1 MSIRTRIFKSYL
13 ILIVLVLVYISLS
26 FLLSSFRLQ
35 MEKDKNAI
43 LEVKNLWGE
52 MLVYMN
58 ETVSNWNDG
67 ETFNLFLTD
76 SRLFDEKL
84 QDLEERIKSK
94 RKSFW
99 YREDIN
105 RHIINLNAVWEMAQ
119 VNVERISNTRESP
132 AFRQV
137 EKSFIQEPGLQRLYQ
152 VYMRLLGN
160 LESGRHAYALK
171 EYIDAVE
178 FFPIYSDTVNHVFTV
193 VLESMETQHDRV
205 RLIQEYLS
213 IIFFLTFLMSFVLVS
228 THFTASLSRPITSL
242 SSKLNTFVGKTV
254 ERKTST
260 NDDEMAMLEHSV
272 DDLIIHYTHLS
283 ELARRLAYGHIETSL
298 LSLPQQGV
306 VGDAL
311 KEVAAYLQELT
322 QAAVAIREG
331 SYGIVVEEK
340 SDKDVLARSF
350 NIMSRGI
357 AEKISTLRNMFE
369 TIDEGILLADNQ
381 GKLIETNN
389 KFLYL
394 MGVDDLKTLNQ
405 SGGLRMIET
414 ENEQLNQQIQNGEF
428 ITDAHCHINNL
439 RKEQIPIKLNLRP
452 LSDAAGKSDGVMLL
466 ISNESVRVRMHR
478 EQEKLSAQAVEAEL
492 RALRAQINP
501 HFFFNTLNTIAHLIE
516 TDSTLAV
523 GVVEKLAG
531 MFRYTLLSTKRSTVP
546 LQEEIFHLQE
556 FIAIEKIRNGERLSI
571 DFSIAHEVKDAHI
584 PPMLLQPIIENGIKY
599 GADPNGNIEIQVFAS
614 KQKGTLLIEVSDNG
628 QKEVHIP
635 ALLDNSRTGLKNV
648 NHRLMTLYR
657 RELEFSKPTGGGLK
671 VKIQIPMSGGSL

>member
-35 MEKDKNAI
+35 MEKDKNVI

-58 ETVSNWNDG
+58 ETVSNWNNG
-67 ETFNLFLTD
+67 ETFDLFLTD
-76 SRLFDEKL
+76 GRLFNEKL
-84 QDLEERIKSK
+84 QNLEERFRTK

-99 YREDIN
+99 YRQDI
-105 RHIINLNAVWEMAQ
+105 HQYIENLNAVWQMAQ
-119 VNVERISNTRESP
+119 VNVDRISDTRESS

-137 EKSFIQEPGLQRLYQ
+137 EESFIQEPGLQRLYH
-152 VYMRLLGN
+152 VYMRLLGDQ
-160 LESGRHAYALK
+160 ESGRLAYALK

-193 VLESMETQHDRV
+193 VLETMETQHDRV

-228 THFTASLSRPITSL
+228 THFTNSLSRPITSL
-242 SSKLNTFVGKTV
+242 SSKLNTFIGKTV

-311 KEVAAYLQELT
+311 KGVAAYLQKLT

-357 AEKISTLRNMFE
+357 AEKITTLRNMFE
-369 TIDEGILLADNQ
+369 TIDEGIVLADNQ
-381 GKLIETNN
+381 GTLVEANQ
-389 KFLYL
+389 KFLSL
-394 MGVDDLKTLNQ
+394 MGVDTLEELNG
-405 SGGLRMIET
+405 SGGLTAIKT
-414 ENEQLNQQIQNGEF
+414 ENAHLNRQIEDGTE
-428 ITDAHCHINNL
+428 ISDAHCHL
-439 RKEQIPIKLNLRP
+439 
-452 LSDAAGKSDGVMLL
+452 
-466 ISNESVRVRMHR
+466 
-478 EQEKLSAQAVEAEL
+478 
-492 RALRAQINP
+492 
-501 HFFFNTLNTIAHLIE
+501 
-516 TDSTLAV
+516 
-523 GVVEKLAG
+523 
-531 MFRYTLLSTKRSTVP
+531 
-546 LQEEIFHLQE
+546 
-556 FIAIEKIRNGERLSI
+556 
-571 DFSIAHEVKDAHI
+571 
-584 PPMLLQPIIENGIKY
+584 
-599 GADPNGNIEIQVFAS
+599 
-614 KQKGTLLIEVSDNG
+614 
-628 QKEVHIP
+628 
-635 ALLDNSRTGLKNV
+635 
-648 NHRLMTLYR
+648 
-657 RELEFSKPTGGGLK
+657 
-671 VKIQIPMSGGSL
+671 